1 MGNIPRLDFFG
12 LGLHPYS
19 WIYEREF
26 STSLSIYMRDFKGV
40 DLQRRVC
47 KGVDIQTKPIWGNTW
62 PGFYNELN
70 KSFQS
75 LEQNAENNW
84 FNKALVISS
93 TSFSFFI
100 FSFFFLV
107 SLHEV
112 YGHLYPKKKK
122 KKSVHIGSLLL
133 FI

>member
-47 KGVDIQTKPIWGNTW
+47 KGVDIQ
-62 PGFYNELN
+62 
-70 KSFQS
+70 
-75 LEQNAENNW
+75 
-84 FNKALVISS
+84 
-93 TSFSFFI
+93 
-100 FSFFFLV
+100 
-107 SLHEV
+107 
-112 YGHLYPKKKK
+112 KKKN
-122 KKSVHIGSLLL
+122 L
-133 FI
+133 FEVIHGRASIMN